1 MGVLPSISQTQN
13 FNVIVMDDEAKIR
26 ELCSLFFTKAGMPE
40 EQIIKLAN
48 PAQLNKFLK
57 QQEKDRESLRNL
69 CVLSDTDMYTDDYA
83 QTSTAAPTD
92 EEKNGID
99 QNFKGC
105 QKLLREFSDRFNFY
119 LLNRSARVEIEQQ
132 DSQNELSKKGSIENP
147 IRLAKLSDVN
157 GFKDFLRALITHCA
171 SEDGPFAK
179 RTQQSS

>member
-1 MGVLPSISQTQN
+1 
-13 FNVIVMDDEAKIR
+13 
-26 ELCSLFFTKAGMPE
+26 
-40 EQIIKLAN
+40 
-48 PAQLNKFLK
+48 
-57 QQEKDRESLRNL
+57 
-69 CVLSDTDMYTDDYA
+69 MYTDDYA
-83 QTSTAAPTD
+83 QTSIAAPTD
-92 EEKNGID
+92 EEKEGID
-99 QNFKGC
+99 LSFAGC